1 MGFDRLIDFR
11 QRVARRVTRPGKL
24 GLGVKNGDVSLGR
37 ASSLDDLGEARARLP
52 LMAHEEGGELG
63 GSHHRRRQANQGEL
77 RRHVAQACKVERQE
91 VAALAS
97 SKRVQL
103 IDDDH
108 AERPEQSASV
118 GVGQHQRD
126 LFRRGR
132 RMSGGATRWRW
143 RREGGVSPVR
153 VSRPMGS
160 PISAIGAARLRP
172 ISTAAFSGET

>member
-1 MGFDRLIDFR
+1 
-11 QRVARRVTRPGKL
+11 VTRPGKL

-52 LMAHEEGGELG
+52 LMAHE
-63 GSHHRRRQANQGEL
+63 A
-77 RRHVAQACKVERQE
+77 
-91 VAALAS
+91 AS
-97 SKRVQL
+97 SEGRTTVADRPIKVSLGDTLRKR
-103 IDDDH
+103 
-108 AERPEQSASV
+108 ARSSAKRSPRLLPASACSSSMMTMPSDPNSLPASGWDSIGAICS
-118 GVGQHQRD
+118 GVV
-126 LFRRGR
+126 R